1 MSTIRWSQNDDN
13 IEKVIEMDNDI
24 VPAEKSNNFGR
35 GNYRKK

>member
-13 IEKVIEMDNDI
+13 IEKVVEIDNDI
-24 VPAEKSNNFGR
+24 VPAEKSNNFRR